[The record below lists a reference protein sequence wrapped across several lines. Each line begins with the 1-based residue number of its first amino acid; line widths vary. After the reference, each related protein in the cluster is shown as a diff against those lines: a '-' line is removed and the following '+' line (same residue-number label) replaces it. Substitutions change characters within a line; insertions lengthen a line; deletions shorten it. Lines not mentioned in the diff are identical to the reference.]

1 MTISTS
7 PNFLPLAYSSE
18 PFDTDKI
25 SNFEGLTE
33 KQIIEYA
40 EELIRENNPST
51 LLLLIDIP
59 ENKFTWLHEVRDIEK
74 ARCREEDIL
83 EFLNRVS
90 PFKLNFLIEV
100 LKIKESLEI
109 PLLKAANSEALLTEK
124 CYLNLICI
132 PPMHLLI
139 AIKSGMN
146 LVALT
151 RFLSPSQLKFLARH
165 APEEFVYEAIG
176 YLITREHAIKLY
188 SILCSLPKES
198 SHAYSFK
205 KYAQKLNDEFS
216 DVKRRL
222 EDRFSE
228 LKEIDRQLQ
237 ERKIKAKVG
246 DDISKWMFITEN
258 ENKALNKLNAE
269 IIKPDSLTF
278 EACIAAFKDDQELI
292 PPDLGAIIILQKSIK
307 KLLGQTMS

>member
-1 MTISTS
+1 MTGSISS
-7 PNFLPLAYSSE
+7 NYLPLALE
-18 PFDTDKI
+18 PFNPDKT
-25 SNFEGLTE
+25 SNFESLSE
-33 KQIIEYA
+33 RQIIEYA
-40 EELIRENNPST
+40 EELIRQNAPSA

-74 ARCREEDIL
+74 ARCREEDI
-83 EFLNRVS
+83 EAFFNRVS

-109 PLLKAANSEALLTEK
+109 PLLKAANSEGKLAEK
-124 CYLNLICI
+124 CYLKLICI

-151 RFLSPSQLKFLARH
+151 RFLSPSQLRFLARH

-188 SILCSLPKES
+188 SILCSLPKDS
-198 SHAYSFK
+198 SHAYTFK
-205 KYAQKLNDEFS
+205 KYAQKLNDEFT
-216 DVKRRL
+216 DLKCRL

-228 LKEIDRQLQ
+228 LKEIDRQLK
-237 ERKIKAKVG
+237 ERKIKAKASE
-246 DDISKWMFITEN
+246 DISKWMFTTEN
-258 ENKALNKLNAE
+258 ENKILNKLNAD
-269 IIKPDSLTF
+269 IIKPDSLPF
-278 EACIAAFKDDQELI
+278 DACIAAFKDNQELI
-292 PPDLGAIIILQKSIK
+292 PPDLGAIIILQKRIK
-307 KLLGQTMS
+307 KLLE